1 MKIKNYINGKFL
13 EPVSDNW
20 IDNYNPSTGEVY
32 GKIPNSNQDD
42 VEKAYQ
48 AAALAFPKWSNTTLE
63 QRSKIVSEISDLI

>member
-13 EPVSDNW
+13 EPVSGNW

-42 VEKAYQ
+42 GAI
-48 AAALAFPKWSNTTLE
+48 LH
-63 QRSKIVSEISDLI
+63 